1 MTHANLTPAQLARIA
16 RGHEAVAR
24 ELRLRAA
31 YFEVKADL
39 YRAEADHA
47 KAATHPMRAAS

>member
-1 MTHANLTPAQLARIA
+1 MTHANLTPAELDRIA

-31 YFEVKADL
+31 YFETKADV
-39 YRAEADHA
+39 YRDEADHA
-47 KAATHPMRAAS
+47 KTATHPMRAAS